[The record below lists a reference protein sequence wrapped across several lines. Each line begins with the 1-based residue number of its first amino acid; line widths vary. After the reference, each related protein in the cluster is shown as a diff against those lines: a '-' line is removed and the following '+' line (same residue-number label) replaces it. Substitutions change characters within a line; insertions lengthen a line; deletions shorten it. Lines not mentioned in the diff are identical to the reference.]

1 MLGIILITVCRH
13 ELVAACRRH
22 QVLTSAALAFCLW
35 LLATALDNGA
45 TAFVSGVKVV
55 EYAVI
60 GAGVLTLVD
69 DDDRM
74 GRLLDLLL
82 AMTILADVVGLYDY
96 VVHGAGRVDVVPR
109 RARLRRPRDAAAA
122 YVLAGFFVPHRWS
135 RRTRSSPASRA
146 GSD

>member
-1 MLGIILITVCRH
+1 MLTG
-13 ELVAACRRH
+13 
-22 QVLTSAALAFCLW
+22 AALAFSVW
-35 LLATALDNGA
+35 LLATALTNGA

-55 EYAVI
+55 EFAVI

-96 VVHGAGRVDVVPR
+96 VVHGAGRVESFLGH
-109 RARLRRPRDAAAA
+109 A
-122 YVLAGFFVPHRWS
+122 
-135 RRTRSSPASRA
+135 
-146 GSD
+146 